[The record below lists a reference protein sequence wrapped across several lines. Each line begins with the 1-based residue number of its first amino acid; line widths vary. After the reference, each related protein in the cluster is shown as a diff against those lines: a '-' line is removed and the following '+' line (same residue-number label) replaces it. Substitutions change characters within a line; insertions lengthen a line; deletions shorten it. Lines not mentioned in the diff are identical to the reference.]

1 MKYWNII
8 KDFIQKEN
16 NYIYFFVGVVLSNL
30 LIKFFGMFGVLV
42 MFIFIALELYNL
54 NHNRR
59 Q

>member
-54 NHNRR
+54 NYNRR
-59 Q
+59 K

>member
-54 NHNRR
+54 NYNRKK
-59 Q
+59 